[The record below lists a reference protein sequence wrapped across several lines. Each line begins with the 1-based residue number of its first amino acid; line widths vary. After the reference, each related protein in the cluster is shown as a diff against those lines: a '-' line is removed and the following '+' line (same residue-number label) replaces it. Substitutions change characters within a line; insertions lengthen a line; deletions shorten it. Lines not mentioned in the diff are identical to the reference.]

1 MGKIYPFKI
10 KKDIRDNLLAE
21 KGVDFVPLACRE
33 IITVIISLRFGVLR
47 TYANIVVVYSPNTP
61 SIFLFKALQTNRTFV
76 CTS

>member
-21 KGVDFVPLACRE
+21 KGVDFVPLARRE

-61 SIFLFKALQTNRTFV
+61 SIFLLKALQTN
-76 CTS
+76 